1 MDVTISIDGEKYEV
15 EKGKPLLSVLKSVG
29 AKVPNLC
36 HHPALRPSGVCRLC
50 AVEVS
55 EKDKPA
61 GMHLACTTHTRSAL
75 AIVTQSPQ
83 ITAARSKAIQALL
96 KMAPQANVLLKL
108 ADEYGLETGAKP
120 DGCIRCRLCIN
131 VCKEIVGAN
140 ALKMVKREE
149 QHFVV
154 PIEGR
159 CIGGATCANICP
171 TKVIKVEDRDNVRTI
186 SIRGEVIGRHP
197 LERCEG
203 CGRYFETPGF
213 LKHMENHITPH
224 PVLKTHHRYCP
235 ACAKLYSDRILSFRT
250 LK

>member
-1 MDVTISIDGEKYEV
+1 MNVIISIDGQPYEV
-15 EKGKPLLSVLKSVG
+15 EKGKSLLSVLKSMG
-29 AKVPNLC
+29 IRIPSLC
-36 HHPALRPSGVCRLC
+36 HHPALHPSGVCKLC

-55 EKDKPA
+55 EKGKPA
-61 GMHLACTTHTRSAL
+61 GIRLSCTTLSRNDLSVITR
-75 AIVTQSPQ
+75 SPQ
-83 ITAARSKAIQALL
+83 ITAARSKAIQTLL
-96 KMAPQANVLLKL
+96 QMAPQSDVLLKL
-108 ADEYGLETGAKP
+108 ADEYDLETGAKP

-140 ALKMVKREE
+140 ALEMVKKNGRN
-149 QHFVV
+149 FVV

-171 TKVIKVEDRDNVRTI
+171 TGVIKVEDRDNVRTI
-186 SIRGEVIGRHP
+186 SIRGEIIGRHP

-213 LKHMENHITPH
+213 LKHMDDRMIPH

>member
-1 MDVTISIDGEKYEV
+1 MNVAISIDVQKYEV
-15 EKGKPLLSVLKSVG
+15 EKGQSLLSVLKSVG
-29 AKVPNLC
+29 VRVPSLC

-50 AVEVS
+50 AVEVA
-55 EKDKPA
+55 EKGKPA
-61 GMHLACTTHTRSAL
+61 GVRLACTTQTRSGL
-75 AIVTQSPQ
+75 AIVTHNPL
-83 ITAARSKAIQALL
+83 ITTARSKAIQALL
-96 KMAPQANVLLKL
+96 QMAPQSDVLLKL

-140 ALKMVKREE
+140 ALEMVKRNGGN
-149 QHFVV
+149 FVV

-186 SIRGEVIGRHP
+186 SIRDEIIGRHP

-203 CGRYFETPGF
+203 CGRYYETPGF
-213 LKHMENHITPH
+213 LKHMESHITPH